1 LSERIERIHQAKQG
15 NHHAFIILMGEQ
27 KEKLRRIAGYYLKN
41 AADIED
47 VVQDT
52 IVSAYC
58 SLHKLRSAESF
69 DGWLSR
75 IAVNRALTCLQRQKR
90 VVLTDEP
97 KTMEAVDSIADYEV
111 SMDLED
117 AISKLNPHLQQLI
130 YLKYVRDLTQQQ
142 IASLLDL
149 PLGTVKTSLRKGLK
163 QLREQLQGKEENNQS
178 ARTPHEMEQDL
189 VALRSRLK
197 LQAERMFHIPP
208 DYELLVEDYSSRDTS
223 PHGGGEASFAWVVPG
238 SDIGI
243 ALTLS
248 DQGSLLDYT
257 IDLEQAEGAKALSQE
272 QLKMNAERFVE
283 DHYPGRLAAFPHV
296 EATWQTGACL
306 FQYQQTAM
314 GLPLPFTGF
323 VIHVHSGSG
332 EIKGFKYYGEV
343 ESPAVPGDL
352 RDPAEVFAKI
362 RDNLDMELMFAAL
375 FQDIYQGGD
384 GGIRLVYEPVGLVQ
398 LLAYPAAGEPA
409 SDTNAAVAG
418 PSGDEAELAASGIG
432 SSESLPVTEE
442 VYLPIDLSRFEERD
456 WPKWEDRSL
465 EEWAGV
471 DPAVFELA
479 REVEISD
486 TVTGVVWQKKNRALK
501 KGDRSWDA
509 YLANHLEDTIKA
521 KLDKVSGRLLEFLQ
535 FTDDEEVILQEL
547 SHKLSY
553 KECLQIAL
561 EYVQALTPGML
572 PFLRLLDDENSDKKP
587 EDGGERAHFMFRAY
601 AGELPVGF
609 EFTSVTVNKQTGKV
623 SRFLASTLRPENLAG
638 LSSKPQ
644 LNASEAKELFMSRMK
659 LQLKWEANYSREKA
673 GRHYKLVYGMVESET
688 GRPPRLLDAMTG
700 DVYCSARNF

>member
-1 LSERIERIHQAKQG
+1 MSERIERIHQAKQG

-27 KEKLRRIAGYYLKN
+27 KEKLRRIAGYYIKN

-47 VVQDT
+47 IVQDT
-52 IVSAYC
+52 VVSAYC
-58 SLHKLRSAESF
+58 SLHKLRSAEAF

-97 KTMEAVDSIADYEV
+97 KTMEAADSKADYET

-163 QLREQLQGKEENNQS
+163 QLREQLQGKEENTQS
-178 ARTPHEMEQDL
+178 AKTSREMEQDL
-189 VALRSRLK
+189 VALRNRLK
-197 LQAERMFHIPP
+197 LQAERMFHIPR
-208 DYELLVEDYSSRDTS
+208 DYELLIEDYSKGDTT
-223 PHGGGEASFAWVVPG
+223 PHGRGEASFAWVVPG
-238 SDIGI
+238 REIGI

-248 DQGSLLDYT
+248 DQGSLLNYT
-257 IDLEQAEGAKALSQE
+257 IDLEPAKGAKALSEE

-283 DHYPGRLAAFPHV
+283 DHYPGRLAAFPSM
-296 EATWQTGACL
+296 ETAWQAGACS
-306 FQYQQTAM
+306 FRYKQTAM

-323 VIHVHSGSG
+323 IINVHSASG
-332 EIKGFKYYGEV
+332 EIMDFTYYGEA
-343 ESPAVPGDL
+343 EAPPVPGNL
-352 RDPAEVFAKI
+352 RDPAEVIAEI
-362 RDNLDMELMFAAL
+362 RDNLDMELMFSVL
-375 FQDIYQGGD
+375 SPEIYQGGD
-384 GGIRLVYEPVGLVQ
+384 DGIKLVYEPSGLAH
-398 LLAYPAAGEPA
+398 LLAFPAAVE
-409 SDTNAAVAG
+409 SINDTNEGVAG
-418 PSGDEAELAASGIG
+418 SSGDEAELAASVTG
-432 SSESLPVTEE
+432 SSESLPATEE
-442 VYLPIDLSRFEERD
+442 VYLPIDLYQFEGKE
-456 WPKWEDRSL
+456 WPKWEGRSL

-479 REVEISD
+479 REVEIGD

-501 KGDRSWDA
+501 TDRSWNA
-509 YLANHLEDTIKA
+509 YLANRIEDTIKA
-521 KLDKVSGRLLEFLQ
+521 KLDKESGRLLEFVQ
-535 FTDDEEVILQEL
+535 FTADEEIILQEL
-547 SHKLSY
+547 SHKLDR

-572 PFLRLLDDENSDKKP
+572 PFLRMLADEDIDEKP

-601 AGELPVGF
+601 VGELPVGF
-609 EFTSVTVNKQTGKV
+609 EFTSVTVNRQSGKV
-623 SRFLASTLRPENLAG
+623 IRFMASSLKPEKLAG

-644 LNASEAKELFMSRMK
+644 LNASEAKELFMSLMK
-659 LQLKWEANYSREKA
+659 LQLKWEANYSGEKA
-673 GRHYKLVYGMVESET
+673 GRHYKLVYGLVESET

-700 DVYCSARNF
+700 DVYCSARN